1 MSYQFE
7 NLVFE
12 GGGVKGI
19 AYGGA
24 LELLEAK
31 GIMPQIKQTS
41 GASAGAIAALLV
53 GLGCSSADVTKI
65 LSAMDF
71 KKFLDYNGGFFGTLQ
86 DAYRLFNQYGIAPGD
101 YFYQWSRDII
111 KQYTGNPDI
120 TFEQFE
126 AMKTAKGFKSIYFI
140 GANLNSGQRE
150 VYSHRTTPRMKVADG
165 LRISMSFP
173 FAFVAKKNVLGDL
186 CIDGGMIDNYPVR
199 LFDYDFSA
207 TPPYIDSTSQR
218 INTRTLGIRLDS
230 ASGIAQAAGQ
240 AGPRTPV
247 NNLFDFTLAVANVM
261 LDIQTKVHLDSDDWK
276 RTVYVDTLDV
286 GTLEFG
292 ISEEKK
298 RALIESGR
306 RGVERYFAW
315 YDAAM
320 KQAA

>member
-1 MSYQFE
+1 MNYQFE

-111 KQYTGNPDI
+111 KQYTGKPDI

-126 AMKTAKGFKSIYFI
+126 AMKAAKGFKSIYFI

-173 FAFVAKKNVLGDL
+173 FAFVAKNNTLGDL

-207 TPPYIDSTSQR
+207 TPPYIDSSSQR
-218 INTRTLGIRLDS
+218 INTRTLGLR
-230 ASGIAQAAGQ
+230 SGLRRRNRPGRRAGRPAHAGQ
-240 AGPRTPV
+240 QPV
-247 NNLFDFTLAVANVM
+247 
-261 LDIQTKVHLDSDDWK
+261 
-276 RTVYVDTLDV
+276 
-286 GTLEFG
+286 
-292 ISEEKK
+292 
-298 RALIESGR
+298 
-306 RGVERYFAW
+306 
-315 YDAAM
+315 
-320 KQAA
+320 

>member
-71 KKFLDYNGGFFGTLQ
+71 KKFLDYNGGFFGTIQ

-126 AMKTAKGFKSIYFI
+126 AMKAAKGFKSIYFI

-173 FAFVAKKNVLGDL
+173 FAFVAKNNTLGDL

-207 TPPYIDSTSQR
+207 TPPYIDSFSQR
-218 INTRTLGIRLDS
+218 INTRTLGLRLDS
-230 ASGIAQAAGQ
+230 AGEIAQAAGQ

-306 RGVERYFAW
+306 RGVERYFSW

>member
-1 MSYQFE
+1 MSYPFE

-19 AYGGA
+19 AYGGV
-24 LELLEAK
+24 LEILEKK
-31 GIMPQIKQTS
+31 GIMPQVKQAC

-53 GLGCSSADVTKI
+53 GLGCSSDDVTKI
-65 LSAMDF
+65 LSDMDF
-71 KKFLDYNGGFFGTLQ
+71 KKFLDYNNGFSGYLR
-86 DAYRLFNQYGIAPGD
+86 DAYRLLNQYGIAPGD
-101 YFYQWSRDII
+101 YFYSWSRDII
-111 KQYTGNPDI
+111 KKYTGNPDI
-120 TFEQFE
+120 TFEKFE
-126 AMKTAKGFKSIYFI
+126 AMKAKKGFRSLYLI
-140 GANLNSGQRE
+140 GANLNSGLRE
-150 VYSHRTTPRMKVADG
+150 VYSLHTTPRMKVVDG

-173 FAFVAKKNVLGDL
+173 FAFVAKGNELGEL

-207 TPPYIDSTSQR
+207 NSPYIDSASQR

-230 ASGIAQAAGQ
+230 ASEIAQATGKPASKT
-240 AGPRTPV
+240 AI
-247 NNLFDFTLAVANVM
+247 NSLFDFSMALVNIM

-286 GTLEFG
+286 STLEFG
-292 ISEEKK
+292 ISLAKK
-298 RALIESGR
+298 RELIKSGR

-315 YDAAM
+315 YDAAA

>member
-1 MSYQFE
+1 MNYPFE

-19 AYGGA
+19 AYGGV
-24 LELLEAK
+24 LELLETK
-31 GIMPQIKQTS
+31 GVMPRIKRAS

-53 GLGCSSADVTKI
+53 GLGCNAAEVTNI
-65 LSAMDF
+65 LSKMDF
-71 KKFLDYNGGFFGTLQ
+71 KKFLDYNGGFLGSLH

-101 YFYQWSRDII
+101 YFYSWSRGII
-111 KQYTGNPDI
+111 KKYTGNADI
-120 TFEQFE
+120 TFENFE
-126 AMKTAKGFKSIYFI
+126 AMKTKKGFKSLYFI
-140 GANLNSGQRE
+140 GANLNSGLRE
-150 VYSHRTTPRMKVADG
+150 VYSHQTTPRMKVADG

-173 FAFVAKKNVLGDL
+173 FAFVEKNNDLGEL

-207 TPPYIDSTSQR
+207 TPPYIDTASQR
-218 INTRTLGIRLDS
+218 INPRTLGIRLDS
-230 ASGIAQAAGQ
+230 AGEIAQAAGQ
-240 AGPRTPV
+240 PANKTAL
-247 NNLFDFTLAVANVM
+247 NNLFDFSMALANVM

-286 GTLEFG
+286 STLEFG
-292 ISEEKK
+292 ISAAKK

-315 YDAAM
+315 YDAAA
-320 KQAA
+320 KRAA